1 MNEWW
6 WPERM
11 QIYVQVYKR
20 VVTNNH
26 EDDHDGNARLIL
38 VKTLLLTPNAD

>member
-1 MNEWW
+1 MNDGDRSECKY
-6 WPERM
+6 M
-11 QIYVQVYKR
+11 FKFIR

-26 EDDHDGNARLIL
+26 EDEDDHDGNARLIL